1 MCFFLVEM
9 KKECKKIKDETD
21 SKTLFFVRNETLKS
35 PFLMPFCP
43 IGHMM
48 IARRGGEV

>member
-1 MCFFLVEM
+1 MLFFGGNEKRM
-9 KKECKKIKDETD
+9 KKIKYETD